1 MRERVDCTWLV
12 AAGNTHSQTDVLAA
26 GSYLAGRL
34 MLSHYQVTA
43 EAVSGAVVSSPVSH
57 CVLADNAMA
66 LRRYDAVLISVSPA
80 TLAWARQLLSASKG
94 YVSTPIIAIVS
105 DLKAAALNDLFAL
118 GVADVLRTPVC
129 LEELRFRVHCKAQS
143 ASHVTLAEPYKPGF
157 AVDPVQV
164 TTDSVNEE
172 VLSDSI
178 LGRSGTELDA
188 FAVAAAAA
196 HATSKQSFRAAKAKI
211 IERFE
216 KAYINASLLQHGG
229 NIAMAARC
237 SKKHR
242 RAYWALMRKYNIDA
256 GPYRSGPGFNPAPD
270 G

>member
-12 AAGNTHSQTDVLAA
+12 PSGDEQQQKMLVAPGGYLGGRLTLSHFQVAVDANAAAANAPLPAHDVLA
-26 GSYLAGRL
+26 
-34 MLSHYQVTA
+34 
-43 EAVSGAVVSSPVSH
+43 E
-57 CVLADNAMA
+57 NAMS

-80 TLAWARQLLSASKG
+80 TLAWSRLLLSASKG
-94 YVSTPIIAIVS
+94 SVSTPLIAIVS
-105 DLKAAALNDLFAL
+105 DLKATALNDLFAL
-118 GVADVLRTPVC
+118 GVADVLR
-129 LEELRFRVHCKAQS
+129 
-143 ASHVTLAEPYKPGF
+143 AEPEKPGF
-157 AVDPVQV
+157 TVAPALV
-164 TTDSVNEE
+164 TPNSVSEE
-172 VLSDSI
+172 ALSDSI
-178 LGRSGTELDA
+178 LGRSGAELDA

-216 KAYINASLLQHGG
+216 KAYINASLMQHGG

-256 GPYRSGPGFNPAPD
+256 GPYRSEPGFNPSPD

>member
-12 AAGNTHSQTDVLAA
+12 PSGDKALEKLVVAPGNYLGGRLTLSHFQAAAQANDAGADGPVFAHGVLA
-26 GSYLAGRL
+26 S
-34 MLSHYQVTA
+34 
-43 EAVSGAVVSSPVSH
+43 
-57 CVLADNAMA
+57 NAMA
-66 LRRYDAVLISVSPA
+66 LRRYDAVLLSVSPA
-80 TLAWARQLLSASKG
+80 TLPWARQLLSASKG

-118 GVADVLRTPVC
+118 GVADVLRAPLC
-129 LEELRFRVHCKAQS
+129 LEELRFRVHRRVQPS
-143 ASHVTLAEPYKPGF
+143 TYSGLAEPQNSGF
-157 AVDPVQV
+157 AVAPVVV
-164 TTDSVNEE
+164 TTDSVSQE
-172 VLSDSI
+172 VLSDTI
-178 LGRSGTELDA
+178 LGRSGAELDA
-188 FAVAAAAA
+188 FAVAAAAS

-256 GPYRSGPGFNPAPD
+256 GPYRSDPGFNPSPD

>member
-12 AAGNTHSQTDVLAA
+12 PSGDEQQQKMLVAPGGYLGGRLTLSHFQVAVDANAAAANAPLPAHDVLA
-26 GSYLAGRL
+26 
-34 MLSHYQVTA
+34 
-43 EAVSGAVVSSPVSH
+43 E
-57 CVLADNAMA
+57 NAMS

-80 TLAWARQLLSASKG
+80 TLAWSRLLLSASKG
-94 YVSTPIIAIVS
+94 SVSTPLIAIVS
-105 DLKAAALNDLFAL
+105 DLKATALNDLFAL
-118 GVADVLRTPVC
+118 GVADVLRAPVC
-129 LEELRFRVHCKAQS
+129 LEELRFRVHRRVQS
-143 ASHVTLAEPYKPGF
+143 STYSVLAEPEKPGF
-157 AVDPVQV
+157 TVAPALV
-164 TTDSVNEE
+164 TPNSVSEE
-172 VLSDSI
+172 ALSDSI
-178 LGRSGTELDA
+178 LGRSGAELDA

-216 KAYINASLLQHGG
+216 KAYINASLMQHGG

-256 GPYRSGPGFNPAPD
+256 GPYRSEPDFNPSPD

>member
-1 MRERVDCTWLV
+1 MRERVDCAWLV
-12 AAGNTHSQTDVLAA
+12 SPRHVDTQMALIEA

-34 MLSHYQVTA
+34 TLTHLQIPPKSTERSSDLSRLSHR
-43 EAVSGAVVSSPVSH
+43 
-57 CVLADNAMA
+57 VLADNAMS
-66 LRRYDAVLISVSPA
+66 LRRYDVVLVSVNAA
-80 TLAWARQLLSASKG
+80 TLAWSRQLLSVSKG
-94 YVSTPIIAIVS
+94 HVSTPIIAIVS

-118 GVADVLRTPVC
+118 GVADVIRAPVC
-129 LEELRFRVHCKAQS
+129 LEELRFRVHCRVHSFPNA
-143 ASHVTLAEPYKPGF
+143 VLAEPEKPGF
-157 AVDPVQV
+157 AVNPIHV
-164 TTDSVNEE
+164 TTDSVSEE
-172 VLSDSI
+172 MLSDSI
-178 LGRSGTELDA
+178 LGRSGAELDA

-196 HATSKQSFRAAKAKI
+196 HATSKQSFRAAKTKI

-216 KAYINASLLQHGG
+216 KAYINASLMQHGG

-256 GPYRSGPGFNPAPD
+256 GPYRSGPDFNPSPD